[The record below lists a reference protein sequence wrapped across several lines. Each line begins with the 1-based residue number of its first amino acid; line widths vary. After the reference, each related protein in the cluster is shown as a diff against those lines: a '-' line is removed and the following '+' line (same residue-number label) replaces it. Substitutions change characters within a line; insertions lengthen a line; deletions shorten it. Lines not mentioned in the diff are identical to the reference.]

1 VLAVSVAAAGYLGQ
15 GPMLRMIE
23 PSVQHLL
30 QQILTT
36 KIPPVV

>member
-1 VLAVSVAAAGYLGQ
+1 VVLLGIFP

-36 KIPPVV
+36 KIPVV